1 MYDTILGFT
10 SMSFWLVLTVVLAV
24 FEIMTLGLSTIWFA
38 IGALCAFIASL
49 LGASIPMQ
57 IVIFI
62 VVSVVA
68 LLLVRPLSVKYFN
81 NKVTPTN
88 IDAVIGRKV
97 KVTKVIDNNNET
109 GTVTMDGTTWNARN
123 GADDDII
130 EEGTTVTVLSVEG
143 NKLFVT
149 K

>member
-1 MYDTILGFT
+1 MYDTLLGFT
-10 SMSFWLVLTVVLAV
+10 SMSFWLVLTVALAV
-24 FEIMTLGLSTIWFA
+24 FEILTLGLSTIWFA

-49 LGASIPMQ
+49 LGASVPLQ

-62 VVSVVA
+62 VVSIA
-68 LLLVRPLSVKYFN
+68 SLLLVRPLSVKYLN
-81 NKVTPTN
+81 SKVTKTN

-97 KVTKVIDNNNET
+97 KVTKTIDNNNET
-109 GTVTMDGTTWNARN
+109 GTVTMEGSTWNARN
-123 GADDDII
+123 AADDGII
-130 EEGTTVTVLSVEG
+130 EEGSTVTVQNVEG

>member
-38 IGALCAFIASL
+38 IGALCAFVASL

-81 NKVTPTN
+81 NRVTPTN

-97 KVTKVIDNNNET
+97 KVTKVIDNDNET
-109 GTVTMDGTTWNARN
+109 GTVTMDGSTWNARN
-123 GADDDII
+123 AADDGII
-130 EEGTTVTVLSVEG
+130 EEGSTVTVQSVEG